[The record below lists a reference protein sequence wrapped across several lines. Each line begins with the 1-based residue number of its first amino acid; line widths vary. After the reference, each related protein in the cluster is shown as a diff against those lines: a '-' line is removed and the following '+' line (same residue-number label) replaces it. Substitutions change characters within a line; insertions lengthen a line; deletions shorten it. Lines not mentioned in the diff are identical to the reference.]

1 MTDNEKELNEKQ
13 IDKENVY
20 NQYYEKLKD
29 IPVSELDKLVELYD
43 KYVEETSNRA
53 DKWKNDPEYRKK
65 RLESMKKYNKK
76 RYDIDVQY
84 REKKKVQAKERYHH
98 LKLNSS
104 CDSFSGGST
113 NSTPRS
119 MDRRKKKLSIT
130 STSSSDNMS
139 PSEIEKYLDENKSS
153 SSNNSSPSSSPSSSP
168 TNQNSEST

>member
-1 MTDNEKELNEKQ
+1 MNQNN
-13 IDKENVY
+13 KENIY
-20 NQYYEKLKD
+20 NQYYEKLK

-76 RYDIDVQY
+76 RYDIDHEY
-84 REKKKVQAKERYHH
+84 REKKKNQAKERYHH

-104 CDSFSGGST
+104 CDSFSGGSS

-119 MDRRKKKLSIT
+119 TGRRKNKLSIT
-130 STSSSDNMS
+130 SSASNDSETST
-139 PSEIEKYLDENKSS
+139 PVGIYLDENK
-153 SSNNSSPSSSPSSSP
+153 NLHLVVVNHLLLHLLFKIQ
-168 TNQNSEST
+168 TQHNKLTL